1 MSGDSGDAMTD
12 RTWLA
17 RQLKRQRAELQR
29 RGRKIGH
36 LGAEVWSLREQ
47 VRRLGKQWLQAEEVA
62 KEPRTTKRALD
73 DFTELQRR
81 KAFLRMQLKL
91 SAGKVEPAVAAAQAR
106 EKSDGSG
113 GLGISR
119 ATAYRVLADM
129 DEEMEQLRVDLG
141 SIDDEGPPVS

>member
-1 MSGDSGDAMTD
+1 MRTTSLMLSAHRDPSSGWNAATSDTSGDAMTD

-36 LGAEVWSLREQ
+36 LGAEVWSLGEQ
-47 VRRLGKQWLQAEEVA
+47 VRCLGKQWLQAEEVA

-81 KAFLRMQLKL
+81 KAFLR
-91 SAGKVEPAVAAAQAR
+91 
-106 EKSDGSG
+106 
-113 GLGISR
+113 
-119 ATAYRVLADM
+119 
-129 DEEMEQLRVDLG
+129 
-141 SIDDEGPPVS
+141 